1 MASVGALRASAPVNL
16 GVKFLRA
23 SMKILGIRT
32 APQQL
37 RYALIETDGN
47 TCTLVNAS
55 TENSLKLP
63 AALTKPEEQ
72 LKWVKDELSRIIRQ
86 NTDIE
91 RIALKV
97 PEFVGT
103 KNSSSRFGD
112 YLDAMV
118 LLGAAEA
125 EIPIATRL
133 YSQMATKR
141 ADVKRH
147 AEERVGKTVAAWND
161 QMADAIIAAWILRK

>member
-1 MASVGALRASAPVNL
+1 VAGRSKSAASFSSDVG
-16 GVKFLRA
+16 FLRA
-23 SMKILGIRT
+23 FMKILGIRT

-47 TCTLVNAS
+47 TCTLLNAS
-55 TENSLKLP
+55 TENALKLP
-63 AALTKPEEQ
+63 AAITSPEAQ
-72 LKWVKDELSRIIRQ
+72 LKWVNDELSRIIRQ

-91 RIALKV
+91 KIALKV
-97 PEFVGT
+97 PEFAGT

-118 LLGAAEA
+118 LLNAAKS
-125 EIPIATRL
+125 EIPIITKL
-133 YSQMATKR
+133 YGQMATKR

-147 AEERVGKTVAAWND
+147 AEERIGKTATGWNH

>member
-1 MASVGALRASAPVNL
+1 MGLRRSGVAPQLNVR
-16 GVKFLRA
+16 FLRA
-23 SMKILGIRT
+23 FMKLLGIRT

-37 RYALIETDGN
+37 RYALIDTDGN
-47 TCTLVNAS
+47 TCTLLNAS
-55 TENSLKLP
+55 TENALKLP
-63 AALTKPEEQ
+63 AAITCQEAQ

-91 RIALKV
+91 KIALKV
-97 PEFVGT
+97 PEFAGT

-118 LLGAAEA
+118 LLSAAES
-125 EIPIATRL
+125 EIPIITKL

-147 AEERVGKTVAAWND
+147 AEERVGKTSTGWND